1 MDRSGNLRSISFC
14 KQDSSTSVSG
24 MSYSPKVLDHFQH
37 PRHAGLLD
45 AAAAGERIVSADAGL
60 ITRGDALRLAL
71 KIRDTD
77 SRIVDARFQNFGS
90 GLPIASS
97 SCLCEMLIG
106 KSLDEAL
113 KISALDLDK
122 ALDGLPELQQK
133 RPVLALEAL
142 DAAIRTYRGQPAR
155 PAHDPREAPLCSCF
169 QVCESE
175 IEKAVR
181 LRGLKTVDEIT
192 SATRAGGGCHTCHPD
207 LEEILARCERGEY
220 KFHISPAEYAAAE
233 RTSGISPSPLE
244 LEHNPPAPKS
254 ERIAPDGFVY
264 PDASPVAAL
273 AGIRRAGQKRP
284 NVSEWKA
291 FTQAERAARIESV
304 LEHELRPAIRIDG
317 GDIQL
322 VDLQENRVLVRL
334 HGHCRDCHSST
345 STLKQG
351 VERKLQDMVWP
362 ELEVVEVT

>member
-1 MDRSGNLRSISFC
+1 
-14 KQDSSTSVSG
+14 

-45 AAAAGERIVSADAGL
+45 AAGPGERLVSADAGL

-71 KIRDTD
+71 KVREFDGV
-77 SRIVDARFQNFGS
+77 IVDARFQNFGS

-97 SCLCEMLIG
+97 SCLCGMLIG
-106 KSLDEAL
+106 KALDDAL
-113 KISALDLDK
+113 KISARDLDA
-122 ALDGLPELQQK
+122 ALEGLPELQQK

-142 DAAIRTYRGQPAR
+142 DAAIRSYRGQPPR
-155 PAHDPREAPLCSCF
+155 PQLDAREAPLCSCY
-169 QVCESE
+169 QVGEAE

-192 SATRAGGGCHTCHPD
+192 AATRAGGGCHTCHPD
-207 LEEILARCERGEY
+207 LEDILGRCERHEF
-220 KFHISPAEYAAAE
+220 KFHITPTEYEAAE
-233 RTSGISPSPLE
+233 RACGFGPNDE
-244 LEHNPPAPKS
+244 EQAYNPPAPKT
-254 ERIAPDGFVY
+254 ERVAPDGFVY
-264 PDASPVAAL
+264 PDVSPVAAL
-273 AGIRRAGQKRP
+273 AGVRRAGQRKP
-284 NVSEWKA
+284 NAAEWRA
-291 FTQAERAARIESV
+291 LSQPERAARIETV

-334 HGHCRDCHSST
+334 HGHCRDCHSSM

-351 VERKLQDMVWP
+351 VERKLQEMVWP
-362 ELEVVEVT
+362 ELEVVEVH

>member
-1 MDRSGNLRSISFC
+1 
-14 KQDSSTSVSG
+14 

-45 AAAAGERIVSADAGL
+45 AAGPGEKLVSADAGM

-71 KIRDTD
+71 KIRESDGV
-77 SRIVDARFQNFGS
+77 IVDARFQNFGS

-106 KSLDEAL
+106 TPVDAAL
-113 KISALDLDK
+113 NISARDLDA

-142 DAAIRTYRGQPAR
+142 DAAIRIYRGQPAKA
-155 PAHDPREAPLCSCF
+155 PVDTREAPLCSCF
-169 QVCESE
+169 QVCEAE

-181 LRGLKTVDEIT
+181 LRGLKSVDEIT
-192 SATRAGGGCHTCHPD
+192 AATRAGGGCHTCHPD
-207 LEEILARCERGEY
+207 LEEILDRCEHGRY
-220 KFHISPAEYAAAE
+220 KFHITPAEYAAAE
-233 RTSGISPSPLE
+233 RACGFSASE
-244 LEHNPPAPKS
+244 AERKNNPPAPQT
-254 ERIAPDGFVY
+254 ERVAADGFVY

-273 AGIRRAGQKRP
+273 AGIRRAGQRKP
-284 NVSEWKA
+284 NAAEWRGL
-291 FTQAERAARIESV
+291 TQLERAARIESV
-304 LEHELRPAIRIDG
+304 LEHELRPAIRTDG

-334 HGHCRDCHSST
+334 HGHCRDCHSSM

-362 ELEVVEVT
+362 ELEVVEVH